1 MIAIS
6 TLGKEAH
13 SQVDNR
19 FGRSEYF
26 VFFNPENGNFTGQEN
41 PFSSEGSGAGVR
53 TAQFLAEKNT
63 DILLTGNVGPKAMQV
78 LRSAGI
84 KVCPGASGT
93 AKEAL
98 EAFQA
103 GKLKPADFP
112 SVEANFGKGKFRR
125 GRGF

>member
-6 TLGKEAH
+6 TMGKEAH
-13 SQVDNR
+13 SLVDNR

-26 VFFNPENGNFTGQEN
+26 VFFNPDNENFTGQEN
-41 PFSSEGSGAGVR
+41 PFSTESSGAGVR
-53 TAQFLAEKNT
+53 TAQFLAEKNI

-78 LRSAGI
+78 LNSASI
-84 KVCPGASGT
+84 KVCTGAGGT
-93 AKEAL
+93 AKEAV

-103 GKLKPADFP
+103 GILKPVDFP
-112 SVEANFGKGKFRR
+112 SVEANFGRGKFRK